1 MSRIARIEAWP
12 ANALLEATYVMR
24 STLVLSILI
33 GLASSLAGLTVSYYA
48 DLPPGGT
55 IVLVAAGVY
64 VLALA
69 GSALRGR

>member
-1 MSRIARIEAWP
+1 
-12 ANALLEATYVMR
+12 MR
-24 STLVLSILI
+24 STLLLSILI
-33 GLASSLAGLTVSYYA
+33 GLASSLAGLTIAYYV

-69 GSALRGR
+69 GGMLRGR